1 MGICCT
7 QGNYAFGALLMIN
20 VDDFKLYNQLYG
32 DEEGDEALKRIA
44 KIIQEEVTGECVIAR
59 FSGKRICGTFA

>member
-1 MGICCT
+1 M
-7 QGNYAFGALLMIN
+7 AFGALLMIN

-44 KIIQEEVTGECVIAR
+44 KIIQEEVTGECVIAVSAEKNLR
-59 FSGKRICGTFA
+59 YFCLNEP

>member
-44 KIIQEEVTGECVIAR
+44 KIIQEEVTGECHCPFQR
-59 FSGKRICGTFA
+59 KRICGTFA